1 MSSGESPREEPTL
14 TLMAV
19 PHGGRDTR
27 TLRLTYRHLRG
38 ILVAVAAFLLLLALM
53 AGSWWYLAARAWE
66 ASALEARLARAEA
79 DLGRVEALAT
89 ALVEVEA
96 AYEGLRRLFGADSL
110 RATGEVWL
118 PPATGRPAASQPP
131 ATGSTP
137 TGWPLT
143 QRGFL
148 TQALIAGEG
157 SSPDHPGIDIAVP
170 AGSYILAAG
179 DGIVVEVGEDP
190 VYGLHLVLDHGGGYR
205 TLYAHASLATV
216 RPGDRVVQGEVVALS
231 GSSGRSTAPHL
242 HFEILQDGEPVD
254 PLTLVER
261 P

>member
-1 MSSGESPREEPTL
+1 MSPGDSPEEEPTL
-14 TLMAV
+14 TIMAV

-27 TLRLTYRHLRG
+27 TLRLTYRHLRR
-38 ILVAVAAFLLLLALM
+38 ILMAVAGFLLLLALM

-66 ASALEARLARAEA
+66 ASALEARLVRAEA
-79 DLGRVEALAT
+79 DLGRVEALAQ

-96 AYEGLRRLFGADSL
+96 AYEGLRSLFGADSL
-110 RATGEVWL
+110 RAAGEVWL
-118 PPATGRPAASQPP
+118 PPATGRAPAAQPTP
-131 ATGSTP
+131 AGAAPSA
-137 TGWPLT
+137 WPLT

-148 TQALIAGEG
+148 TQPLIDGEG
-157 SSPDHPGIDIAVP
+157 VGPDHPGIDIAVP
-170 AGSYILAAG
+170 SGSYVLAAG

-205 TLYAHASLATV
+205 TLYAHTSLATV
-216 RPGDRVVQGEVVALS
+216 RPGDRVVRGEVVALS

-242 HFEILQDGEPVD
+242 HFEVLRDGEPVD
-254 PLTLVER
+254 PLSLVER

>member
-1 MSSGESPREEPTL
+1 
-14 TLMAV
+14 
-19 PHGGRDTR
+19 
-27 TLRLTYRHLRG
+27 
-38 ILVAVAAFLLLLALM
+38 VAAAGFLLLLALM

-96 AYEGLRRLFGADSL
+96 AYESL
-110 RATGEVWL
+110 RSSIRGRL
-118 PPATGRPAASQPP
+118 PPDRGRGVASPCHRAPGWRRSPP
-131 ATGSTP
+131 HWLQLPS
-137 TGWPLT
+137 GWPLT

-148 TQALIAGEG
+148 TQALIAAEG

-170 AGSYILAAG
+170 SGSYVLAAG

-254 PLTLVER
+254 PLALVER